1 MLTKL
6 VYKHIQV
13 AHGDKFIE
21 KKVVGEKKVPNAK
34 AVTDKVC
41 SYTHNRLHMYI
52 HKHTHIYTHTHN
64 TFTHTHAPSKT
75 PHVLH
80 ISANIVVTAIIKV
93 YTIIAWIYCQYT

>member
-52 HKHTHIYTHTHN
+52 HKHTHIYTHTQYLY
-64 TFTHTHAPSKT
+64 THTRTLKDT
-75 PHVLH
+75 TR
-80 ISANIVVTAIIKV
+80 TAH
-93 YTIIAWIYCQYT
+93 